1 MKYMKIFLLLI
12 LLTEISSLLEAN
24 DQPEDL
30 EYNTYVRVN
39 MTGLSYKILNLKGNN
54 GTFYINI
61 LSLTKGVEININK
74 FNKST
79 TGLEKKTDMYPFKT
93 FKIEELD
100 NEGKYIN
107 FSVSQD
113 CIVEITSVL
122 KNDHL
127 RCNEYK
133 KVDYE
138 IDTEIKVDKNNFV
151 IFLDD
156 EDVEKFEMKFNFKD
170 DIKNKQ
176 ITYGFINL
184 PTKDENYLVLGKH
197 YKNNDSDS
205 SQLEQAKFSEAA
217 KQITVDNP
225 FHKKSKD
232 SIKSIKPNLAFIFSI
247 ENEGKMIEEFSFTIN
262 SEIINV
268 FLIVSIVIALVFA
281 VITFFLIRRKQT
293 SEMLNVEGGENFY
306 KKEEKEKD
314 DKEEAT
320 EN

>member
-1 MKYMKIFLLLI
+1 MKHMKILLLLI

-30 EYNTYVRVN
+30 ENNTYVRVN
-39 MTGLSYKILNLKGNN
+39 MTGLPYKILNLKGDN

-61 LSLTKGVEININK
+61 LSLKKGVEININK

-93 FKIEELD
+93 FKIEELND
-100 NEGKYIN
+100 EDKYIN
-107 FSVSQD
+107 FSVSQN

-122 KNDHL
+122 KNDRL

-205 SQLEQAKFSEAA
+205 SQLKQDTFSEAA

-232 SIKSIKPNLAFIFSI
+232 SIKPNLAFIFSI

>member
-1 MKYMKIFLLLI
+1 MKHMKILLLLI

-30 EYNTYVRVN
+30 ENNTYVRVN
-39 MTGLSYKILNLKGNN
+39 MTGLPYKILNLKGDN

-61 LSLTKGVEININK
+61 LSLKKGVEININK

-79 TGLEKKTDMYPFKT
+79 TGLEK
-93 FKIEELD
+93 
-100 NEGKYIN
+100 
-107 FSVSQD
+107 
-113 CIVEITSVL
+113 IVEITSVL
-122 KNDHL
+122 KNDRL

-205 SQLEQAKFSEAA
+205 SQLKQDTFSEAA

-232 SIKSIKPNLAFIFSI
+232 SIKPNLAFIFSI

>member
-1 MKYMKIFLLLI
+1 MKHMKILLLLI

-30 EYNTYVRVN
+30 ENNTYVRVN
-39 MTGLSYKILNLKGNN
+39 MTGLPYKILNLKGDN

-61 LSLTKGVEININK
+61 LSLKKGVEININK

-93 FKIEELD
+93 FKIEELND
-100 NEGKYIN
+100 EDKYIN

-122 KNDHL
+122 KNDRL
-127 RCNEYK
+127 RCNEYE

-184 PTKDENYLVLGKH
+184 PTKDENYLVIGKH
-197 YKNNDSDS
+197 YLEEPDSKLKQDT
-205 SQLEQAKFSEAA
+205 FSESA

-232 SIKSIKPNLAFIFSI
+232 SIKPNLAFIFSI